1 MRLEEKFDE
10 LVNDG
15 LAALGPLD
23 QKDVILP
30 SVFERV
36 VACIHWQENQCQ
48 VDKDG
53 DSAPELLSRQ

>member
-15 LAALGPLD
+15 LAAFGPLD

-36 VACIHWQENQCQ
+36 VACIHWQENEC
-48 VDKDG
+48 
-53 DSAPELLSRQ
+53 